1 MPHSTFSSGEN
12 SQTWHVLDLIT
23 PTLGEVELSEEGTR
37 NEPCV
42 RVSERGWY
50 WVFTRHYLV
59 ESNRIL
65 ALFYEAFNWTAVNE
79 ALAMEGRL
87 YSSFEDFES
96 DIFNDPSWWME
107 YSWQVDTNWL
117 DIHSDEIKTSI
128 FFNPDTSIV
137 RINIWT
143 HVTNF
148 PAYLAQTR
156 RRLSPLLTAIDWKAI
171 YLGKLETLQWDE
183 NYRAADTSYN
193 IFLKAPANLLVES
206 DDTYSFS
213 LDVQPIYVGQVCDCE
228 REISVLM
235 PSDTEIKNTSPSN
248 ISTNLAN
255 KASFFFHENDRYPE
269 SFQVTSGPP
278 IKDFVQIFVESAGR
292 WITDPSAW
300 LAFGTLAA
308 ALYTAFR
315 GKQLWSRR
323 RTYYRLYRSM
333 VSLFDHYSDDF
344 SKFDQEMENLSKSIT
359 GYFIEGKINDDQ
371 FDKLLTRRD
380 DLIDRAK
387 RLRKTG

>member
-1 MPHSTFSSGEN
+1 
-12 SQTWHVLDLIT
+12 
-23 PTLGEVELSEEGTR
+23 
-37 NEPCV
+37 
-42 RVSERGWY
+42 
-50 WVFTRHYLV
+50 
-59 ESNRIL
+59 
-65 ALFYEAFNWTAVNE
+65 
-79 ALAMEGRL
+79 
-87 YSSFEDFES
+87 
-96 DIFNDPSWWME
+96 ME